1 MPVRIRT
8 PKQYVL
14 HLVYK
19 VEIRDG
25 SNPLRHFRD
34 EFLGYRPPAKWGML
48 VLGAI
53 AFVLGCNKTPES
65 DPKKPAE
72 SFNMPAEGTTTALR
86 SDLGE
91 MLDLLRSGPAGAV
104 RIRLRKML
112 DQNPTD
118 GQAAFLYG
126 LSLHQEKK
134 YSEARIYFEHAREHA
149 PEYATTHHFLG
160 WCLFYEGELELA
172 NASFTRHSKLVE
184 GEGDDHFALG
194 LIALEQNDLSA
205 AQTSFDIALQCFEA
219 MSGGNAREQ
228 GKTLARLGELA
239 EVQGNLDLAAERL
252 SQATKLFPDHYE
264 AWHRLAAIERRRGN
278 SDAASRAT
286 EQEATAR
293 SRVGRPQGFPE

>member
-1 MPVRIRT
+1 
-8 PKQYVL
+8 
-14 HLVYK
+14 
-19 VEIRDG
+19 
-25 SNPLRHFRD
+25 
-34 EFLGYRPPAKWGML
+34 ML
-48 VLGAI
+48 VLGAM
-53 AFVLGCNKTPES
+53 AFVLGCDKTPES

-91 MLDLLRSGPAGAV
+91 
-104 RIRLRKML
+104 ML

-219 MSGGNAREQ
+219 MSGANDHAREQ